1 MLYATPLDWSAYNNF
16 DFWFYG
22 NNTGNPMRLEI
33 LDNRQAGGTA
43 DTSERYV
50 YLFTDDVSGWKQFV
64 LPWSSFSRRSHWQ
77 PDGAPNDGL
86 TLSQV
91 WGFNVSVISG
101 RGRFQIDE
109 IKLTAP

>member
-1 MLYATPLDWSAYNNF
+1 MIYATPLDWSKYNKF

-33 LDNRQAGGTA
+33 LDNRQNGTTA

-50 YLFTDDVSGWKQFV
+50 FLFADDTSGWKHFV
-64 LPWSSFSRRSHWQ
+64 LPWSSFSRRSDWQ
-77 PDGAPNDGL
+77 PGGAPNDGF

-91 WGFNVSVISG
+91 WGFNVSLISG
-101 RGRFQIDE
+101 AGSFQLDE
-109 IKLTAP
+109 VKLTAP